1 MFNALLPLLASALLL
16 GSAAHAQAP
25 AAEVQPLTKR
35 LNQLMHFPKSEDDGE
50 AMVSLADC
58 GVKQT
63 VRKYRGP
70 DDHQSA
76 NISVNSN
83 KKGSS
88 WAIKSD
94 DKVQLELNLSL
105 DWAEVGSVS
114 YMPKKRDKDGSRY
127 YDIIVQRRDRADGKP
142 ASGIADKISLS
153 LYTQDEK
160 EVATLVKKLD
170 AVRRH
175 CTSKRG

>member
-1 MFNALLPLLASALLL
+1 M
-16 GSAAHAQAP
+16 
-25 AAEVQPLTKR
+25 
-35 LNQLMHFPKSEDDGE
+35 
-50 AMVSLADC
+50 
-58 GVKQT
+58 
-63 VRKYRGP
+63 
-70 DDHQSA
+70 
-76 NISVNSN
+76 
-83 KKGSS
+83 
-88 WAIKSD
+88 
-94 DKVQLELNLSL
+94 QLELNLSL